1 MVNRAV
7 LCWAAACICGSAAAQ
22 TPAFWVG
29 TWKVNWPGAHGRV
42 NEAKMVVTEA
52 GIGSWQTFTRALD
65 NPCIGKEVPIQVE
78 QASDTEAKIVLKF
91 ADAIAGC
98 ANSTVELKVGDNK
111 TVSGTRGKQPI
122 TLEKR

>member
-1 MVNRAV
+1 MVWRLALSLAA
-7 LCWAAACICGSAAAQ
+7 LCACGSVSAQ
-22 TPAFWVG
+22 TAPFWVG
-29 TWKVNWPGAHGRV
+29 TWKINWPGAQGRV

-52 GIGSWQTFTRALD
+52 GAGSWQTYTRALD
-65 NPCIGKEVPIQVE
+65 NPCVGKEVPIQVE

-111 TVSGTRGKQPI
+111 TVTGTRGKQAI